1 MQKVPPLLEIC
12 YHVKRDKVSD
22 TEIAT
27 RQRRG
32 IIRADDRSTR
42 FVKENF

>member
-22 TEIAT
+22 TEITT
-27 RQRRG
+27 RQGRG

-42 FVKENF
+42 SVKENF